1 MRKYILVT
9 NWYDNAEVGSI
20 WELIEEYSTPIDQK
34 MVWIVKTDTPIGHR
48 WIGKCCG
55 KIITKE
61 KHPEEFL

>member
-20 WELIEEYSTPIDQK
+20 WELSQPMIENVSNVYTVKSKKTPGS
-34 MVWIVKTDTPIGHR
+34 VR

-61 KHPEEFL
+61 SHPEEFL